1 MESGCLLT
9 GLQKWTTDSRFKRKH
24 SLSYERNSLSAHI
37 ENSFMVTL
45 LIFADKNKSTV
56 VNSQIAYLNIH
67 KKLFKPQQFKSFFF
81 FLPVSQNYHCAA
93 PQLLEATCIFPV
105 SQYSTPQHP
114 ITVVWAS
121 EQYSMYECVTCVC
134 VCVGGC
140 TGSKGYFQAFF
151 I

>member
-81 FLPVSQNYHCAA
+81 FFCLFHKIITA
-93 PQLLEATCIFPV
+93 L
-105 SQYSTPQHP
+105 HP
-114 ITVVWAS
+114 S
-121 EQYSMYECVTCVC
+121 
-134 VCVGGC
+134 
-140 TGSKGYFQAFF
+140 F
-151 I
+151 